1 MFFAEADFL
10 TNRNKHKV
18 IYFLNMEYW
27 FFLTK
32 RYIKW
37 SVNFDTYTLIM
48 IGDEWKGVLSS
59 WVGH

>member
-1 MFFAEADFL
+1 
-10 TNRNKHKV
+10 
-18 IYFLNMEYW
+18 LNMEYW

-48 IGDEWKGVLSS
+48 IGDE
-59 WVGH
+59 